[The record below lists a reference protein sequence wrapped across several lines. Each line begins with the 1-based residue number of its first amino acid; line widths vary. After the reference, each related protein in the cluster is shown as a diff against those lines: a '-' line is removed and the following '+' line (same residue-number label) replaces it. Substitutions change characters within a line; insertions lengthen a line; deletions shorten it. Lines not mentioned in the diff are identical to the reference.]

1 MKSIHT
7 ITFLSLFLISTSCFK
22 KSEDKENMYFN
33 SDKFYNNLIKNVE
46 KMDSRNKY
54 YYVFIFSD
62 TLVLTNVKDQNGCFP
77 CGESRKLGSFVSD
90 QNKIILTQPINPKYN
105 LIKEKNSLDKNPM
118 LISTKEKVD
127 RNPEGLVFKMTDSE
141 NLKQIYTG
149 KISNFL
155 KKEEYKFQIKD

>member
-1 MKSIHT
+1 
-7 ITFLSLFLISTSCFK
+7 
-22 KSEDKENMYFN
+22 
-33 SDKFYNNLIKNVE
+33 
-46 KMDSRNKY
+46 
-54 YYVFIFSD
+54 
-62 TLVLTNVKDQNGCFP
+62 
-77 CGESRKLGSFVSD
+77 
-90 QNKIILTQPINPKYN
+90 
-105 LIKEKNSLDKNPM
+105 M